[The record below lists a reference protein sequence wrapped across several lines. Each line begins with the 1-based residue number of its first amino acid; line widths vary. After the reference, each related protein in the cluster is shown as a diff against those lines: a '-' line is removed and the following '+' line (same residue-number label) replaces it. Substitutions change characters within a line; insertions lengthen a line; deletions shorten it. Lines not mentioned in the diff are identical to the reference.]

1 MKCLILI
8 LSLMVMAG
16 TATAD
21 PRMEVTDNFCH
32 FILDPDN
39 TDNEIFLGG
48 CDGKI
53 AVVEGVATG
62 YVRIVEWMPRQEASA
77 LVPKGG
83 VRFTSDDSD
92 AACALVDSN
101 GTQYDSNDW
110 VSKISVNRGKLVY
123 KLYCRNGQQQE

>member
-1 MKCLILI
+1 MKYFILI
-8 LSLMVMAG
+8 LSLFVMAG
-16 TATAD
+16 TAAAD

-32 FILDPDN
+32 FILDPNN

-53 AVVEGVATG
+53 AVVDGVATG
-62 YVRIVEWMPRQEASA
+62 YVRIIEWLPRQEANA

-83 VRFTSDDSD
+83 VRFTSGDSD

-101 GTQYDSNDW
+101 GTQYNSNKW
-110 VSKISVNRGKLVY
+110 ESSIKVSRGKLVY
-123 KLYCRNGQQQE
+123 KLYCRNGQQD